1 MFANHK
7 QGKSY
12 MQNPLSL
19 EGEGKGEGEILA
31 KGDNPVPS
39 CPQLIQFANTL
50 KDSTKQGVD
59 ER

>member
-1 MFANHK
+1 
-7 QGKSY
+7 

-31 KGDNPVPS
+31 KGDNPVPN